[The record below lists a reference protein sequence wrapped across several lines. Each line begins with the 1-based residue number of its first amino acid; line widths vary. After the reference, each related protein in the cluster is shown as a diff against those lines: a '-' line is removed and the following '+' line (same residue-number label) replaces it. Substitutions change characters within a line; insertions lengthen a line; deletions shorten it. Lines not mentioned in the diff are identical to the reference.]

1 MIMKPVYSSWISQ
14 IGYDV
19 ETQTLMYQTQNG
31 VTVVHPG
38 VPLDVAQKV
47 GAIGDQTPPSIGEAI
62 HRFVR
67 GQYAA
72 EKPDDQ

>member
-14 IGYDV
+14 IGYDP

-62 HRFVR
+62 HLFVR
-67 GQYAA
+67 GQYGHVKD
-72 EKPDDQ
+72 E